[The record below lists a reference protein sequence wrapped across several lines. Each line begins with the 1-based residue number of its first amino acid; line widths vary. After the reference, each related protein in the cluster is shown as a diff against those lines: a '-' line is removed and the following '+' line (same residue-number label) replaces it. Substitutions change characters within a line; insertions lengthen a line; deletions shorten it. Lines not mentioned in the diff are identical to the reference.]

1 MMNEKKNLLNHIPNI
16 FGKNNSG
23 QYPKVF
29 GCGVKNVKTPQV
41 EKVTTL
47 NMKINP
53 QYIRKDG
60 GR

>member
-1 MMNEKKNLLNHIPNI
+1 MMNEKKNPLNKIPNI
-16 FGKNNSG
+16 YNKSSG
-23 QYPKVF
+23 VKVF
-29 GCGVKNVKTPQV
+29 GCGAKNVKTPQV